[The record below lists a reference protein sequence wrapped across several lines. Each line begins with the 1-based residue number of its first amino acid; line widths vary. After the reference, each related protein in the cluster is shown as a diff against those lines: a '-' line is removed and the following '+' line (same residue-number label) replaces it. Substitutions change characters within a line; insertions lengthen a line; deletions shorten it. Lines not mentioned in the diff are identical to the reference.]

1 MLVASSTFF
10 GCMAF
15 AAKLASV
22 NISGSEVA
30 MIRFLISLAPVLV
43 IPSFRK
49 AAFTFTRIDLL
60 IYRGF
65 FGGLA
70 VLLYFLAIAHI
81 PVGIATLLN
90 YTAPIFS
97 GLFAAM
103 FIGEPLRPAVIAPLG
118 IAMVGV
124 ALVVIGRVEPHRF
137 LGFGVWELA
146 GLGSA
151 ILSGAA
157 VTAIRSARRTE
168 GAWAIFA
175 SFSLFGLVA
184 TAPFALWSWKTP
196 TPREWGLLLAVGLL
210 SIAAQLLMTYSY
222 RWVETV
228 TAGVISQLAVVI
240 SMMLGFVFLHEVI
253 TTKAAIGSLL
263 TLTGVLLIM
272 LVSARRKAS
281 AFDEAPEQ

>member
-1 MLVASSTFF
+1 MLVVSSTLF

-15 AAKLASV
+15 AAKLAST
-22 NISGSEVA
+22 NLSGAEVA
-30 MIRFLISLAPVLV
+30 MIRFVISLAPVLV
-43 IPSFRK
+43 IPRVRK
-49 AAFTFTRIDLL
+49 AAFTFQRIDLL
-60 IYRGF
+60 MYRGF

-90 YTAPIFS
+90 YSAPIFS

-103 FIGEPLRPAVIAPLG
+103 FIGEPLRPAILAPLA
-118 IAMVGV
+118 IALFGVG
-124 ALVVIGRVEPHRF
+124 LVVAGRAEPHHF
-137 LGFGVWELA
+137 LGFGWWELA

-175 SFSLFGLVA
+175 SFSLFGFLT
-184 TAPFALWSWKTP
+184 TAPFALLSWKTP
-196 TPREWGLLLAVGLL
+196 TRREWGLLLAVGLL
-210 SIAAQLLMTYSY
+210 SIGAQLLMTYAY

-228 TAGVISQLAVVI
+228 TAGIISQLAVVI
-240 SMMLGFVFLHEVI
+240 SMILGFVFLHDVL
-253 TTKAAIGSLL
+253 TAKAALGSLL
-263 TLTGVLLIM
+263 TISGVLMVM
-272 LVSARRKAS
+272 LLSSRPHPT